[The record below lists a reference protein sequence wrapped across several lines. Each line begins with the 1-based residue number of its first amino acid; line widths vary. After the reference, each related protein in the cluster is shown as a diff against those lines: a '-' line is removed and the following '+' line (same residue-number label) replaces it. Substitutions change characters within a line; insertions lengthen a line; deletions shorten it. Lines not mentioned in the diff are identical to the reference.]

1 MAERKRY
8 YWLKLKKDFFTSKRM
23 KKLRK
28 IAGGDT
34 YTIIYLK
41 MMLATMQ
48 DDGAIYYEGVEDT
61 LADEIALDLDEDRD
75 NVEVVLQFLK
85 ANDLLVKLE
94 DDAFK
99 LTEVDELVGKECSST
114 ERMRRLRAKKKA
126 HNIEQQINNKI
137 VNIDDKA
144 SHCDADVTQCDTDV
158 TQPLRMSDV
167 EIEKEIEKEIDI
179 DIDTDKEIER
189 DTESNHNRLLAE
201 SRNQTESDNPLINT
215 PKQTRTNYQEIVDLF
230 HQTCK
235 SYPVLKSLTE
245 SRKKAIKARLNK
257 YSIDDI
263 QTVFNKAEA
272 SDFMKGSNNR
282 NWMANFDWML
292 KESNFVKILE
302 GKYDNWEAKEKNTV
316 FSKNKSTQDMSKEE
330 YLKLWENI

>member
-48 DDGAIYYEGVEDT
+48 DDGVIYYEGVEDT

-85 ANDLLVKLE
+85 ANDLLVELE

-99 LTEVDELVGKECSST
+99 LIEVDGLVGKEGSAA

-144 SHCDADVTQCDTDV
+144 SHCDADVTQ
-158 TQPLRMSDV
+158 PLRMSDV
-167 EIEKEIEKEIDI
+167 EIEKEIEKDI
-179 DIDTDKEIER
+179 EIDTDKEIER
-189 DTESNHNRLLAE
+189 DTESDYNRLLAE
-201 SRNQTESDNPLINT
+201 SRNQTESDHSLINT

-235 SYPVLKSLTE
+235 SYPALRSLTE
-245 SRKKAIKARLNK
+245 NRKKAIKARLNK